1 MAGPLLHPSQR
12 FENHSIFSPTLHAA
26 SVNKIEMNSVIIRLS
41 GQGPYLAEGEK
52 NIFSLHLSVFG
63 RFILV
68 KLWLHPRYKAAGTRR
83 TKKKTDQACCFHHQ
97 PPRHRSIW
105 DTYTQTYRCTDESSH
120 TYTYSF
126 MNAGRSDF
134 NYQKVPYLHDE
145 SFDTSRAI
153 LMKTCPTFL
162 HLHSKKNNLYES
174 TAVWLDPLHTAG
186 VPGIPER
193 GEWNENTGLI
203 KQMKFL
209 FFFLLLK
216 KNILTIK
223 WKWCH
228 CLRSKPVCC
237 CFSGAQKNTFE

>member
-1 MAGPLLHPSQR
+1 MACIFSHHFWECSAWSKYNNTIHTIFHAGPLLHPSQR

-41 GQGPYLAEGEK
+41 GQGPYLAEREK
-52 NIFSLHLSVFG
+52 KHIFPPSLVFG

-83 TKKKTDQACCFHHQ
+83 TKKKQTKRAVFITNPHAIDLSETRTPKHTDVQMKART
-97 PPRHRSIW
+97 PTPIPSW
-105 DTYTQTYRCTDESSH
+105 TPGGVT
-120 TYTYSF
+120 
-126 MNAGRSDF
+126 F

-209 FFFLLLK
+209 FFFFCWK
-216 KNILTIK
+216 KI
-223 WKWCH
+223 
-228 CLRSKPVCC
+228 
-237 CFSGAQKNTFE
+237 F